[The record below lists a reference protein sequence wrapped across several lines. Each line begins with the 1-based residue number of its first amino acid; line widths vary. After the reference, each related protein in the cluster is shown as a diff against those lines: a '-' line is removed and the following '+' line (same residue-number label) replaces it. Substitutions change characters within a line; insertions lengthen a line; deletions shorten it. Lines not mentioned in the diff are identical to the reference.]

1 MVLSHS
7 SPLLLASGSPRRREL
22 LQSAGVPLRVGAIS
36 ADESLLAGEAWS
48 VYLERVVAAKLE
60 QAKQLNAQPEHR
72 DCPAVLV
79 ADTVVVVDGAVLGKP
94 VDAADSARMLR
105 LLSGRGHEV
114 STRFALR
121 TREGETLARTVTT
134 KVTVRPLSAQEVANY
149 VASKEGDDKAGGY
162 AIQGGFSFAVRSIAG
177 SYACVVGL
185 PICEV
190 VEGLQALRLWAA

>member
-1 MVLSHS
+1 
-7 SPLLLASGSPRRREL
+7 L

-36 ADESLLAGEAWS
+36 ADESLLAGEVWS

-60 QAKQLNAQPEHR
+60 HAEELNAQPEHR

-105 LLSGRGHEV
+105 LLSGRDHEV